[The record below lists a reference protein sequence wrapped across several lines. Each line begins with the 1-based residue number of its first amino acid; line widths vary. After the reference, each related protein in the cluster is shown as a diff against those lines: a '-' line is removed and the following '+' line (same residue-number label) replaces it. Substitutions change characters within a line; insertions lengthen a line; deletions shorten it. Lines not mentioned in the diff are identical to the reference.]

1 MLRKALIVLAALGA
15 LAVLAV
21 VVPTLGSLDWGRHHA
36 AATAALPL
44 FDGET
49 EGLVRIPARGMQF
62 RARVAGLAGPGEGVI
77 LLHGFP
83 ETSHMFVPL
92 IEAASARGH
101 PVVAF
106 DQRGY
111 SPGARPGGIDA
122 YLYPELVA
130 DVTAVADA
138 VGFDRFHL
146 VGHDWGCVVGW
157 GVTSRNPER
166 VVSYTAMSIPHPQV
180 LIPALREGL
189 PSYVRVFTLP
199 GVPEAMLSWGGMRRL
214 RENVYGGLPDEA
226 RQEYL
231 AVFSEPGALTAA
243 LNWYRGILGSI
254 DVVGDSFDAR
264 LEPPVLFVWGTRE
277 PWVTA
282 ERREAQRAYVREL
295 EELELDAGH
304 SLMQE
309 RPRAVVEATL
319 GHIRKASL
327 RTR

>member
-1 MLRKALIVLAALGA
+1 
-15 LAVLAV
+15 
-21 VVPTLGSLDWGRHHA
+21 
-36 AATAALPL
+36 
-44 FDGET
+44 
-49 EGLVRIPARGMQF
+49 
-62 RARVAGLAGPGEGVI
+62 
-77 LLHGFP
+77 
-83 ETSHMFVPL
+83 
-92 IEAASARGH
+92 
-101 PVVAF
+101 
-106 DQRGY
+106 
-111 SPGARPGGIDA
+111 
-122 YLYPELVA
+122 
-130 DVTAVADA
+130 
-138 VGFDRFHL
+138 
-146 VGHDWGCVVGW
+146 
-157 GVTSRNPER
+157 
-166 VVSYTAMSIPHPQV
+166 MSIPHPQV

-327 RTR
+327 RGGRRPR

>member
-1 MLRKALIVLAALGA
+1 MLRKVLLVLVGLVGVAVLGVVGPVLA
-15 LAVLAV
+15 
-21 VVPTLGSLDWGRHHA
+21 SLDWERRHA

-49 EGLVRIPARGMQF
+49 EGLVRIPARGMEF
-62 RARVAGLAGPGEGVI
+62 RARVSGLAGPREAVI

-83 ETSHMFVPL
+83 ETSHMFAPL
-92 IEAASARGH
+92 SEAAAARGH

-111 SPGARPGGIDA
+111 SPGARPEGVDA

-130 DVTAVADA
+130 DVVAVADA
-138 VGFDRFHL
+138 VGFERFHL

-157 GVTSRNPER
+157 GVASQNPDR
-166 VVSYTAMSIPHPQV
+166 VLSYTAMSIPHPQA
-180 LIPALREGL
+180 LIPALQQGL

-214 RENVYGGLPDEA
+214 RDDVYGHLPAEA
-226 RQEYL
+226 REEYL

-243 LNWYRGILGSI
+243 LNWYRGILRSI
-254 DVVGDSFDAR
+254 DAVGDAFVAR
-264 LEPPVLFVWGTRE
+264 VEPPVLFVWGTRE
-277 PWVTA
+277 PWVTEENRA
-282 ERREAQRAYVREL
+282 AQRAYVRRI

-304 SLMQE
+304 SLIQE
-309 RPRAVVEATL
+309 RPRAVVDAAL
-319 GHIRKASL
+319 AHIQRASP
-327 RTR
+327 